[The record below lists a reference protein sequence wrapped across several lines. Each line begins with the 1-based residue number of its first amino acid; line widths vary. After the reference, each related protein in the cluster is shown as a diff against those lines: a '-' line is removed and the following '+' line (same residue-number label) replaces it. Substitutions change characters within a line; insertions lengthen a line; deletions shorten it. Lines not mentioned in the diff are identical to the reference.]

1 MERNEQFALKAPA
14 KINLYLKIL
23 GRREDGYHSL
33 SSLMQMV
40 GLYDLL
46 KFQKERE
53 GIKLRIENSL
63 LPADRSN
70 LIFRAAELV
79 QKEAERADGI
89 QRGVAI
95 TLVKNIPIAAGLG
108 GGSSDAAATLIGLN
122 RLWSLRWPRKKLAQI
137 GATLGSDLPFF
148 FSGPAAWVSGIG
160 EKVEQTE
167 MKLPGWAVL
176 VNSGNPVSTASVY
189 EQFSKKIGLTKR
201 APEINMIELI
211 AQRPALKEILRHPHN
226 DLEKVTLSTLPH
238 LIQIKRELHDLGGE
252 GVLMSGSGPTLF
264 ALFRKLDIAKK
275 AAFSIEKKS
284 AVRVWV
290 VRILRRSPL

>member
-1 MERNEQFALKAPA
+1 MEQNNSLILKAPA

-23 GRREDGYHSL
+23 GRREDGYHHL

-40 GLYDLL
+40 GLYDILA
-46 KFQKERE
+46 FQKARS
-53 GIKLRIENSL
+53 GIGLRVENAS

-79 QKEAERADGI
+79 QKEALNVDGVS
-89 QRGVAI
+89 RGVSI

-122 RLWSLRWPRKKLAQI
+122 RLWRLRWSRRKLAQM
-137 GATLGSDLPFF
+137 AAALGSDLPFF
-148 FSGPAAWVSGIG
+148 FEGPAAWVGGIG
-160 EKVEQTE
+160 EKVERTRLQ
-167 MKLPGWAVL
+167 LPGWAVL

-201 APEINMIELI
+201 APEINIIELI
-211 AQRPALKEILRHPHN
+211 AQRPALKEILHHPYN
-226 DLEKVTLSTLPH
+226 DLEKVTLSTFPH

-275 AAFSIEKKS
+275 AAFSIQKNGL
-284 AVRVWV
+284 VRVWV